1 MDKYI
6 RKKLTRNWFINLQEM
21 ICNTIQQIEGG
32 KIKFLKKSWRR
43 SIKKDEGG
51 GCYYILENGK
61 VFDKVGVNFSEVY
74 GKLTE
79 EFKKKIPGTKNN
91 RDFLSINELKSFFV

>member
-1 MDKYI
+1 MDKDI
-6 RKKLTRNWFINLQEM
+6 KKKLTRNWFINLQEM

-51 GCYYILENGK
+51 
-61 VFDKVGVNFSEVY
+61 
-74 GKLTE
+74 
-79 EFKKKIPGTKNN
+79 
-91 RDFLSINELKSFFV
+91 LSLIHI